1 MMIRHMYDVVLHFCE
16 GLDRQSIVPA
26 QLPLL
31 LELLC
36 SYQNN
41 ELLEKLKIEDTKS
54 SSIPSFVSDVPDI
67 GEDLKASI
75 DSVYLLTYSFF
86 FQSLPPMPYLKRAVL
101 IAGRSWNVQSEVEI
115 IETFRRCSRKLDLQL
130 LGLLEQKASKCRTP
144 MLMFDV
150 SHLTLNDDDR
160 ARFYALS
167 SFSDREVRFRLA
179 LIQFYN
185 SQLNRVVHLVE
196 VGTSRYVNTNT
207 LGMYL
212 SLLTGYIFP
221 SVKENFLELSIT
233 QTTYHGKDAY
243 PIVELDNRRV
253 YTDMERSELQLRG
266 GNTEGNSALTSQCTF
281 AQLFRQM
288 KKYKVEVMRAPLD
301 SRERLLSVKYKG
313 EQGLDW
319 GGLYRDTIERW

>member
-1 MMIRHMYDVVLHFCE
+1 MYDVVMHFCE

-31 LELLC
+31 LEFLC

-41 ELLEKLKIEDTKS
+41 DQLEKLKIEDSKT
-54 SSIPSFVSDVPDI
+54 SSIPPFVPDVMDI

-75 DSVYLLTYSFF
+75 DSVYLLTYCFF
-86 FQSLPPMPYLKRAVL
+86 FQSLPPIPYLKRAVL
-101 IAGRSWNVQSEVEI
+101 IAGRSWDEQSEIEI
-115 IETFRRCSRKLDLQL
+115 AETYRRCSRKLDLQL
-130 LGLLEQKASKCRTP
+130 LGLLEQKASKSRTA
-144 MLMFDV
+144 MLLYDV
-150 SHLTLNDDDR
+150 SQLTLNEDDR

-167 SFSDREVRFRLA
+167 SFSDREVRYRLA
-179 LIQFYN
+179 LIQYYN

-196 VGTSRYVNTNT
+196 VGTSRYGSSNT

-253 YTDMERSELQLRG
+253 YTDMERSEQLSG
-266 GNTEGNSALTSQCTF
+266 DTESKSAITSQCFF

-288 KKYKVEVMRAPLD
+288 QQYPVDVMRAPLD
-301 SRERLLSVKYKG
+301 ARERLLSVKYKG

>member
-1 MMIRHMYDVVLHFCE
+1 MYDVVMHFCE

-31 LELLC
+31 LEFLF

-41 ELLEKLKIEDTKS
+41 DQLEKLKIEDTKS
-54 SSIPSFVSDVPDI
+54 SSIPSFVPDVIDI

-75 DSVYLLTYSFF
+75 DTVYLLTYCFF
-86 FQSLPPMPYLKRAVL
+86 FQSLPPLPYLKRAVL
-101 IAGRSWNVQSEVEI
+101 IAGRSWDLQSEVEI
-115 IETFRRCSRKLDLQL
+115 VETYRRCSRKLDLQL
-130 LGLLEQKASKCRTP
+130 LGLLEQKASKSRMP
-144 MLMFDV
+144 MLLYDV
-150 SHLTLNDDDR
+150 SQLTLNEDDR

-167 SFSDREVRFRLA
+167 SFSDREVRYRLA
-179 LIQFYN
+179 LIQYYN

-196 VGTSRYVNTNT
+196 VGTSRYSSSNT

-253 YTDMERSELQLRG
+253 YTDMERSELQLHG
-266 GNTEGNSALTSQCTF
+266 GTNSEGANASTSQCTF

-288 KKYKVEVMRAPLD
+288 RKYKVEVMRAPLD
-301 SRERLLSVKYKG
+301 ARERLLSVKYKG